1 MSWRNQSSVFVIMW
15 QSDKSGGT
23 YTELRK
29 TVEGK
34 DKLLNTLEFIGVDLE
49 KVVVTEQP
57 RIWMPDV
64 KKDRKNK
71 KQAPKVDMVDV
82 VEGGNDLVGTESTPQ
97 IHA

>member
-1 MSWRNQSSVFVIMW
+1 MSWRNQSSVFIIMW

-34 DKLLNTLEFIGVDLE
+34 DRLLDTLKFIGVDLE

-64 KKDRKNK
+64 KKDRKSK
-71 KQAPKVDMVDV
+71 KQAQKLDTLEVL
-82 VEGGNDLVGTESTPQ
+82 EGGNELVRTESTPQ